1 MTSKMKDQY
10 IAIVIAINFL
20 FLGFIYISTIQT
32 RIPNDTSINGAPVE
46 TMEQNEKVA
55 PQAQKETMKND
66 EKSND
71 LNDCLADF
79 KTRLPH
85 CIIAG
90 IRKTGTRGIN
100 TNEKTTFFTCL
111 KQPLWR
117 YKKRNDEKISWKQRE
132 NRHN

>member
-32 RIPNDTSINGAPVE
+32 RIPNDTSINCAPYL
-46 TMEQNEKVA
+46 
-55 PQAQKETMKND
+55 ETMKNKENVVPQTHKETIQND

-71 LNDCLADF
+71 LNACPADF
-79 KTRLPH
+79 KKRLPQ

-90 IRKTGTRGIN
+90 VRKAGTKGIN
-100 TNEKTTFFTCL
+100 
-111 KQPLWR
+111 
-117 YKKRNDEKISWKQRE
+117 II
-132 NRHN
+132 